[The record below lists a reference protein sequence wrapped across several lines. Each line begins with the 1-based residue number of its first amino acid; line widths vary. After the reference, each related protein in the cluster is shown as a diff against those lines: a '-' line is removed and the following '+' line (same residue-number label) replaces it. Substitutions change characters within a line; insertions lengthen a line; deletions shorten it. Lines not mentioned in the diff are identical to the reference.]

1 MARHRIPRERRGHKA
16 LMAAAAAAGISTT
29 MVLGHASDTA
39 SVSAGVELAASTTAI
54 GVGGRDDPLAE
65 RIEAKL
71 SGNYAVGVVPDDYKA
86 VEYPA
91 NLNFQSSQTA
101 GIPNL
106 LLLVDTAPDGNI
118 RIVSYSEGTLVAEE
132 VKRQLA
138 AEGYEPEGGDLTF
151 VFMASP
157 YLPNG
162 GIFAR
167 FPGFRIPGLL
177 PEFSAAQP
185 TQYDSTYIINEYDG
199 FTDFPAY
206 FNVLSIANAV
216 AGMAYA
222 HPDRYYEAIDL
233 EDEDSYIKTV
243 VTDNGPDGT
252 DTYYFVR
259 AEHLPLL
266 APVRQV
272 AGIIGLTPLT
282 EPVLAAIEPLLR
294 LAIDAGYTDRENL
307 NPDKPTAFSLITPPA
322 KIVEAIAGIPGALA
336 EGAGNLTSGGS
347 SGSSLTAPTTESERK
362 AAVDESVVGIA
373 EKPLEAPVKEAPK
386 DPVPDASKPPAKPTD
401 SAASTATATTVRKPI
416 KTPVKDVLTEVARH
430 ITRPTMTSFGN
441 KAVPGTVGGTPTG
454 AGSST
459 KPPVEDDN
467 STLGVDAGTPGS
479 APAGGTTGGSPA
491 GGPGAG
497 NGPGADPS
505 KAPAAA

>member
-39 SVSAGVELAASTTAI
+39 SVAAGVELAASTTAI

-65 RIEAKL
+65 RIPAKL
-71 SGNYAVGVVPDDYKA
+71 SENYAAGVVPTSYVP

-106 LLLVDTAPDGNI
+106 LIAVDAAPNGDI
-118 RIVSYSEGTLVAEE
+118 RIVSYSEGVLVAEQ

-138 AEGYEPEGGDLTF
+138 ADGYTPNGGDLSF
-151 VFMASP
+151 VFIASP

-177 PEFSAAQP
+177 PEFTPAQP
-185 TQYDSTYIINEYDG
+185 TQYDSTYVTNEYDG
-199 FTDFPAY
+199 FADFPAY

-216 AGMAYA
+216 LGMAYA
-222 HPDRYYEAIDL
+222 HPDQYYNGVDL

-243 VTDNGPDGT
+243 VDDNGAGGT

-322 KIVEAIAGIPGALA
+322 KIADAIAGIPGAIA

-347 SGSSLTAPTTESERK
+347 TLNVPTNETQRRT
-362 AAVDESVVGIA
+362 AVDEPVVSIA
-373 EKPLEAPVKEAPK
+373 QEPVKDTPN
-386 DPVPDASKPPAKPTD
+386 DIVPDTS
-401 SAASTATATTVRKPI
+401 
-416 KTPVKDVLTEVARH
+416 KTPVKAPANVDTATNAPTARNPIKNPVADVLADVARH
-430 ITRPTMTSFGN
+430 ITRPTITSFGN
-441 KAVPGTVGGTPTG
+441 KAVPGTVGGTRTR

-459 KPPVEDDN
+459 NPAVEEQG
-467 STLGVDAGTPGS
+467 STLGTGADTSGPAAGS
-479 APAGGTTGGSPA
+479 TTGGSPA
-491 GGPGAG
+491 GNSLPA
-497 NGPGADPS
+497 NDPDAKPAD
-505 KAPAAA
+505 AAA